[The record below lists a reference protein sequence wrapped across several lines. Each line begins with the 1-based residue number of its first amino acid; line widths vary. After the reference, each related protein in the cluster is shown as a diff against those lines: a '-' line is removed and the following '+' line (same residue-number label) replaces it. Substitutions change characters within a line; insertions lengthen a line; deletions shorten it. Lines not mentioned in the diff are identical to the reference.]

1 MAPSCQISIPSS
13 YSPENCWGSIPQ
25 MPPSASRLV
34 ITLALTELC
43 NYSPPGSE
51 VQPARRVFVLFC
63 VCSVLKPFPEPLG
76 RPSASN
82 HYKCLQ
88 EIAPQP
94 GLLLRH
100 TDREMLSEVTFS
112 KLLLLW
118 VVKPVFRI
126 NLRFGLK
133 RLQGYLCVII
143 LSFLYLRAG
152 AKPPHNCCALLC
164 SCFCCL
170 FCFPFFFF
178 NMKSC
183 MNQDGLELI
192 M

>member
-1 MAPSCQISIPSS
+1 
-13 YSPENCWGSIPQ
+13 

-34 ITLALTELC
+34 ITLALTERC

-76 RPSASN
+76 RPECF
-82 HYKCLQ
+82 KPLQ
-88 EIAPQP
+88 MFTGNRSAPQP

-118 VVKPVFRI
+118 VVKNSFQDQPEIWSQMTSRI
-126 NLRFGLK
+126 S
-133 RLQGYLCVII
+133 CVII

-152 AKPPHNCCALLC
+152 AKPSHNYCAILC
-164 SCFCCL
+164 LCFCCL
-170 FCFPFFFF
+170 FCFSFLFLIWSLAWTRMVLNSLCSQVGLKLVIPPA
-178 NMKSC
+178 SASLV
-183 MNQDGLELI
+183 LEL
-192 M
+192 